1 MKTNYYVLR
10 LLALSS
16 ILFSAGCNNQNEP
29 TDEDVNVEE
38 ITLNEKSL
46 SLFKGDTVTLSAT
59 VKPLNATNREVTWES
74 KDTSIATVDKGYVT
88 AIKEGSTSI
97 EVRSVSNKE
106 VFAVCTVDVLS
117 KGTED
122 DASVTF
128 KSKTMPTFRYST
140 SQTGDTNVFFRE
152 DKLTQ
157 LPYISLKT
165 FYSLLIGKNLTIT
178 KLETDKYKVTSPN
191 GEEALINTKD
201 NTLEC
206 ADLENFISSSIF
218 RQDNITNVYFDGAP
232 FVRVNK
238 VEKDRTPRKTIIDF
252 EKYGINL
259 FGREDDII
267 LPLVTASNLFEGP
280 TMITC
285 FYNKDEIIFIDP
297 NDPLCDTRT
306 FTTREYY
313 EKVNMFFN
321 NGKRTIDEAKF
332 SYGELCFY
340 LDTFYGL
347 PGREYI
353 HEAYAK
359 NKDID
364 KVLKEL
370 NDITRKA
377 RQLLLSTNEAEYL
390 AGHLMLNDFFSD
402 AGHSVT
408 GYGANSLSNLN
419 DSLHRSVLQVLD
431 DIPYREGETAAKRN
445 SDYDYIMALSEATR
459 NRGNNNLGT
468 VVSGNTL
475 IFRFDSFDFNIHE
488 WREYYKNPGL
498 ERLPSDTVGSF
509 RKVLDKYKENPN
521 IKNVVVDIT
530 TNGGGYG
537 DVVSAYMGLMA
548 GKSYLHF
555 RDMIGDYICSVTYDF
570 DANFDGKFDEQD
582 KDVKYPFNF
591 AILTSAYSFSCGN
604 ILPTQAK
611 DNGIMV
617 IGDNSGGGC
626 CAVLDAIT
634 AEGLYVRLSSPIHF
648 LSQDN
653 KEVEFGVEV
662 DKSLVTKID
671 DSRYDFSKL
680 YDYQYIDQEVTN
692 FYANK

>member
-16 ILFSAGCNNQNEP
+16 ILFSAGCNNQTEP

-59 VKPLNATNREVTWES
+59 VKPLNATNKEVTWES

-122 DASVTF
+122 DTSVTF

-165 FYSLLIGKNLTIT
+165 FYSLLIGKNLTII

-238 VEKDRTPRKTIIDF
+238 VEKDRTPHKTIIDF

-313 EKVNMFFN
+313 GCGLGASGYINGVRYTNTKSLTKYLKGEYKGFEEKL
-321 NGKRTIDEAKF
+321 T
-332 SYGELCFY
+332 
-340 LDTFYGL
+340 
-347 PGREYI
+347 
-353 HEAYAK
+353 
-359 NKDID
+359 
-364 KVLKEL
+364 L
-370 NDITRKA
+370 NEEIEDF
-377 RQLLLSTNEAEYL
+377 
-390 AGHLMLNDFFSD
+390 LMLNLRLKEGFKVSTFINRFHFDPLEKFKD
-402 AGHSVT
+402 
-408 GYGANSLSNLN
+408 
-419 DSLHRSVLQVLD
+419 VLQKQ
-431 DIPYREGETAAKRN
+431 EK
-445 SDYDYIMALSEATR
+445 
-459 NRGNNNLGT
+459 
-468 VVSGNTL
+468 
-475 IFRFDSFDFNIHE
+475 
-488 WREYYKNPGL
+488 
-498 ERLPSDTVGSF
+498 
-509 RKVLDKYKENPN
+509 
-521 IKNVVVDIT
+521 
-530 TNGGGYG
+530 
-537 DVVSAYMGLMA
+537 
-548 GKSYLHF
+548 
-555 RDMIGDYICSVTYDF
+555 
-570 DANFDGKFDEQD
+570 
-582 KDVKYPFNF
+582 
-591 AILTSAYSFSCGN
+591 
-604 ILPTQAK
+604 
-611 DNGIMV
+611 
-617 IGDNSGGGC
+617 
-626 CAVLDAIT
+626 
-634 AEGLYVRLSSPIHF
+634 EGLITINESIKPTEKGLKLLDF
-648 LSQDN
+648 LLR
-653 KEVEFGVEV
+653 ELFV
-662 DKSLVTKID
+662 L
-671 DSRYDFSKL
+671 L
-680 YDYQYIDQEVTN
+680 
-692 FYANK
+692 